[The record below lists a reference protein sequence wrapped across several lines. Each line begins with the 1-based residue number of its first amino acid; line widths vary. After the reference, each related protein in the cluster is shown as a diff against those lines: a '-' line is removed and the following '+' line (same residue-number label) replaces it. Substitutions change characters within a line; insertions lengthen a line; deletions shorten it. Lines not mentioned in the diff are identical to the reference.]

1 MKVLHTFPVD
11 TPQDIFCCHFSW
23 ATITLQVLA
32 LPLEHTNE
40 YYDPFTSHE
49 YFQKNNNNLN
59 ENIMIHSRLVFCLVG
74 FFFFPVLFYLCKY
87 LSLEHREYHKS
98 RSFMLMLTAP
108 PGVLCLRIFCSD
120 TSSMPGMLGG
130 VLEKV
135 EPDSSWRV
143 GKDKR
148 AMDTRSGRQVA
159 SKKTVITYKRKKLST

>member
-74 FFFFPVLFYLCKY
+74 FFFFFLFFFICV
-87 LSLEHREYHKS
+87 S
-98 RSFMLMLTAP
+98 
-108 PGVLCLRIFCSD
+108 I
-120 TSSMPGMLGG
+120 
-130 VLEKV
+130 
-135 EPDSSWRV
+135 
-143 GKDKR
+143 
-148 AMDTRSGRQVA
+148 
-159 SKKTVITYKRKKLST
+159 